1 MCGITALIS
10 KEGEPENKNLISKVL
25 DSFPYRGP
33 DDNGIDYVDINEK
46 IIFGHLRL
54 SILDISEAGH
64 QPMYDHSGRY
74 VMIFNGEIYNYKEIK
89 SKYLRD
95 VKFKSGTDSEVLLEL
110 YAVMKEKILDIINGM
125 FAIIIY
131 DKVEDEI
138 FFTRDRLGIK
148 PLYICNLKDKILLC
162 SEPKAAVTSNF
173 VKFEPNEEAI
183 FDFLAFGER
192 DHTVPT
198 FFQYVSRIP
207 PGTFGIIKK
216 DMTIVYEE
224 YWNIKNN
231 QVKNLTDLKMEDIVN
246 KVDELINEA
255 IKYRLISD
263 VPVGTSLSGGIDSS
277 LVAALANKYHDNKF
291 TSVSAIFEGEE
302 IDESKFS
309 KLIVKEN
316 NLKGVF
322 TSPNPDE
329 VINQLDKILEI
340 QGEPIGSMSP
350 LVQYFVMKEA
360 KKNNLTVM
368 LDGQGA
374 DELFA
379 GYTHYIDTYFKELS
393 GNLHWRKLYRKYKE
407 HMAFSERDIKHKIL
421 IKIIFKGVLEKILP
435 QKIYEHRIKRNKLK
449 LFKEGV
455 FEKYYDGKR
464 VKLPK
469 RLSLKESLL
478 YSTTISSLPNLLMYE
493 DRNSMAFSIEA
504 RVPYLDHN
512 VVEFMASL
520 KTDQIYEVMISK
532 VILRKISE
540 RYIPE
545 DIAWRKDKIGFAAPE
560 KKWMQKLK
568 TEIHNRLSE
577 NSWVMNFANFNYLNE
592 LFENFENLSI
602 HEYRYIWRCYSVEW
616 WYNKFLN
623 S

>member
-148 PLYICNLKDKILLC
+148 PLYICDLKDKILLC

-322 TSPNPDE
+322 TSPNSDE

>member
-322 TSPNPDE
+322 TSPNSDE

-407 HMAFSERDIKHKIL
+407 HMAFSEREIKHKIL

-520 KTDQIYEVMISK
+520 KTDQIYEIMISK

-602 HEYRYIWRCYSVEW
+602 HEYRYIWRCYCVEW

>member
-110 YAVMKEKILDIINGM
+110 YALMKEKILDIINGM

-512 VVEFMASL
+512 IVEFMASL

>member
-10 KEGEPENKNLISKVL
+10 KIGEPENMNLISKVL

-33 DDNGIDYVDINEK
+33 DDNGIDYVDMEER

-64 QPMYDHSGRY
+64 QPMSDHSGRY

-89 SKYLRD
+89 LEYLSD

-110 YAVMKEKILDIINGM
+110 YAKMKEKILDIINGM

-131 DKVEDEI
+131 DKVKDEI
-138 FFTRDRLGIK
+138 FFARDRLGIK
-148 PLYICNLKDKILLC
+148 PLYICHLKDKILLC

-173 VKFEPNEEAI
+173 VNFEPNEEAI

-192 DHTVPT
+192 DHTIST
-198 FFQYVSRIP
+198 FFQYVRRIP
-207 PGTFGIIKK
+207 PGTFGVIKK
-216 DMTIVYEE
+216 DMTIMYEK
-224 YWNIKNN
+224 YWNIKKSQNES
-231 QVKNLTDLKMEDIVN
+231 LTDLKLEDVVD

-316 NLKGVF
+316 KLRGVF
-322 TSPNPDE
+322 TSPNSDE
-329 VINQLDKILEI
+329 VINELDNILEI

-393 GNLHWRKLYRKYKE
+393 GNFQWRKLYRKYKE
-407 HMAFSERDIKHKIL
+407 HMAFSEKDIKHKNL
-421 IKIIFKGVLEKILP
+421 IKIIIKGVLEKILP
-435 QKIYEHRIKRNKLK
+435 QKIYEHRIKKNKLK
-449 LFKEGV
+449 LFKKGI
-455 FEKYYDGKR
+455 FDRYYGSKR

-504 RVPYLDHN
+504 RVPFLDHN

-520 KTDQIYEVMISK
+520 KTDQIYETMISK

-545 DIAWRKDKIGFAAPE
+545 EIAWRKDKIGFAAPE
-560 KKWMQKLK
+560 KKWMRKLK
-568 TEIHNRLSE
+568 KQIHDRLNE

-602 HEYRYIWRCYSVEW
+602 QEYRYIWRCYSVEW
-616 WYNKFLN
+616 WHNNFSN

>member
-322 TSPNPDE
+322 TSPNSDE

-407 HMAFSERDIKHKIL
+407 HMAFSKREIKHKIL

-520 KTDQIYEVMISK
+520 KTDQIYEIMISK

>member
-322 TSPNPDE
+322 TSPNSDE

-520 KTDQIYEVMISK
+520 KTDQIYEIMISK

>member
-131 DKVEDEI
+131 DKLEDEI

>member
-74 VMIFNGEIYNYKEIK
+74 AMIFNGEIYNYKEIK
-89 SKYLRD
+89 LKYLRD

-192 DHTVPT
+192 DHTVST
-198 FFQYVSRIP
+198 FFQYVSRIT

-322 TSPNPDE
+322 TSPNSDE
-329 VINQLDKILEI
+329 VINQLDNILEI

-464 VKLPK
+464 VKLSK

-520 KTDQIYEVMISK
+520 KTDQIYEIMISK

-540 RYIPE
+540 RYIPK
-545 DIAWRKDKIGFAAPE
+545 DISLRKDKIGFAAPE
-560 KKWMQKLK
+560 KKGMQKMK
-568 TEIHNRLSE
+568 TEIYNRLSE
-577 NSWVMNFANFNYLNE
+577 NSWVMNFANFNYLKE

>member
-89 SKYLRD
+89 LKYLRD

>member
-322 TSPNPDE
+322 TSPNSDE

-512 VVEFMASL
+512 IVEFMASL
-520 KTDQIYEVMISK
+520 KTDQIYEIMISK

-577 NSWVMNFANFNYLNE
+577 NSWVMNFANFNYLSE
-592 LFENFENLSI
+592 LFENFESLSI

>member
-1 MCGITALIS
+1 
-10 KEGEPENKNLISKVL
+10 
-25 DSFPYRGP
+25 
-33 DDNGIDYVDINEK
+33 
-46 IIFGHLRL
+46 
-54 SILDISEAGH
+54 
-64 QPMYDHSGRY
+64 
-74 VMIFNGEIYNYKEIK
+74 
-89 SKYLRD
+89 
-95 VKFKSGTDSEVLLEL
+95 
-110 YAVMKEKILDIINGM
+110 
-125 FAIIIY
+125 
-131 DKVEDEI
+131 
-138 FFTRDRLGIK
+138 
-148 PLYICNLKDKILLC
+148 
-162 SEPKAAVTSNF
+162 
-173 VKFEPNEEAI
+173 
-183 FDFLAFGER
+183 
-192 DHTVPT
+192 
-198 FFQYVSRIP
+198 
-207 PGTFGIIKK
+207 
-216 DMTIVYEE
+216 
-224 YWNIKNN
+224 
-231 QVKNLTDLKMEDIVN
+231 
-246 KVDELINEA
+246 
-255 IKYRLISD
+255 
-263 VPVGTSLSGGIDSS
+263 
-277 LVAALANKYHDNKF
+277 
-291 TSVSAIFEGEE
+291 
-302 IDESKFS
+302 
-309 KLIVKEN
+309 
-316 NLKGVF
+316 
-322 TSPNPDE
+322 
-329 VINQLDKILEI
+329 
-340 QGEPIGSMSP
+340 
-350 LVQYFVMKEA
+350 
-360 KKNNLTVM
+360 M

-478 YSTTISSLPNLLMYE
+478 YSTSISSLPNLLMYE

-512 VVEFMASL
+512 IVEFMASL
-520 KTDQIYEVMISK
+520 KTDQIYEIMISK

-560 KKWMQKLK
+560 KKWMQKMK

-577 NSWVMNFANFNYLNE
+577 NSWVMNFANFNYLSE

>member
-322 TSPNPDE
+322 TSPNSDE

-407 HMAFSERDIKHKIL
+407 HMAFSEREIKHKIL

-455 FEKYYDGKR
+455 FERYYDGKR
-464 VKLPK
+464 VKLAK

-520 KTDQIYEVMISK
+520 KTDQIYEIMISK

>member
-322 TSPNPDE
+322 TSPKPDE

-520 KTDQIYEVMISK
+520 KTDQIYEIMISK

>member
-322 TSPNPDE
+322 TSPNSDE

-407 HMAFSERDIKHKIL
+407 HMAFSEREIKHKIL

-520 KTDQIYEVMISK
+520 KTDQIYEIMISK

>member
-10 KEGEPENKNLISKVL
+10 KEGELENKNLISKVL

-33 DDNGIDYVDINEK
+33 DDNGIDYVDLHEK

-74 VMIFNGEIYNYKEIK
+74 VMIFNGEIYNHKEIK
-89 SKYLRD
+89 LKYLKD

-110 YAVMKEKILDIINGM
+110 YAKMKEKILDIINGM

-131 DKVEDEI
+131 DKVKDEI

-148 PLYICNLKDKILLC
+148 PLYICHSKDKILLC

-173 VKFEPNEEAI
+173 VKFEPNEESI

-192 DHTVPT
+192 DHTIST
-198 FFQYVSRIP
+198 FFQYVRRIP

-246 KVDELINEA
+246 KVDKLINEA

-291 TSVSAIFEGEE
+291 TSVSAIFEGED

-316 NLKGVF
+316 ELRGVF
-322 TSPNPDE
+322 TSPNSDE
-329 VINQLDKILEI
+329 VINELDNILEI

-379 GYTHYIDTYFKELS
+379 GYTHYIDTYFKELA
-393 GNLHWRKLYRKYKE
+393 GNFHWRKLYRKYKE
-407 HMAFSERDIKHKIL
+407 HMTFSERDIKHINL
-421 IKIIFKGVLEKILP
+421 MKIIFKGVLEKILP
-435 QKIYEHRIKRNKLK
+435 QKIYEYRIKKNKLK
-449 LFKEGV
+449 LLKKGV
-455 FEKYYDGKR
+455 YERHYGSKR

-512 VVEFMASL
+512 IVEFMASL
-520 KTDQIYEVMISK
+520 KTDQIYEIMISK

-545 DIAWRKDKIGFAAPE
+545 DISWRKDKIGFAAPE

-577 NSWVMNFANFNYLNE
+577 NSWVMNFANFNYLSE

>member
-89 SKYLRD
+89 LKYLRD

-148 PLYICNLKDKILLC
+148 PLYICHLKDKILLC

-192 DHTVPT
+192 DHTVST
-198 FFQYVSRIP
+198 FFQNVSRIP

-322 TSPNPDE
+322 TSPNSDE

-421 IKIIFKGVLEKILP
+421 IQIIFKGVLEKILP

-455 FEKYYDGKR
+455 FEKYYEGKR

-520 KTDQIYEVMISK
+520 KTDQIYEIMISK

>member
-131 DKVEDEI
+131 DKLEDEI

-512 VVEFMASL
+512 IVEFMASL
-520 KTDQIYEVMISK
+520 KTDQIYEIMISK

>member
-322 TSPNPDE
+322 TSPNSDE

>member
-89 SKYLRD
+89 LKYLRD

-131 DKVEDEI
+131 DKLEDEI

-148 PLYICNLKDKILLC
+148 PLYICDLKDKILLC

-322 TSPNPDE
+322 TSPNSDE

>member
-89 SKYLRD
+89 LKYLRD

-192 DHTVPT
+192 DHTVST

-322 TSPNPDE
+322 TSPNSDE

-512 VVEFMASL
+512 IVEFMASL
-520 KTDQIYEVMISK
+520 KTDQIYEIMISK

-560 KKWMQKLK
+560 KKWMQKMK
-568 TEIHNRLSE
+568 KEIHKRLSE

-592 LFENFENLSI
+592 LFENFESLSI

>member
-54 SILDISEAGH
+54 SILDIAEAGH

-322 TSPNPDE
+322 TSPNSDE

-407 HMAFSERDIKHKIL
+407 HMAFSEREIKHKIL

-520 KTDQIYEVMISK
+520 KTDQIYEIMISK

>member
-148 PLYICNLKDKILLC
+148 PLYICDLKDKILLC

-216 DMTIVYEE
+216 DMTVVYEE

-322 TSPNPDE
+322 TSPNSDE

>member
-322 TSPNPDE
+322 TSPNSDE

-407 HMAFSERDIKHKIL
+407 HMAFSEREIKHKIL

-520 KTDQIYEVMISK
+520 KTDQIYEIMISK

-616 WYNKFLN
+616 WHNKFLN

>member
-10 KEGEPENKNLISKVL
+10 KEGNPENKNLISKVL

-33 DDNGIDYVDINEK
+33 DDDGIDYVDINEK
-46 IIFGHLRL
+46 VIFGHLRL
-54 SILDISEAGH
+54 SILDISKAGH

-89 SKYLRD
+89 LKYLSD

-110 YAVMKEKILDIINGM
+110 YARMKEKIFDIINGM

-131 DKVEDEI
+131 DKVKDEI

-148 PLYICNLKDKILLC
+148 PLYICNLKDEILLC
-162 SEPKAAVTSNF
+162 SEPKAAVISNF
-173 VKFEPNEEAI
+173 VNFEPNEEAI

-192 DHTVPT
+192 DHTDST
-198 FFQYVSRIP
+198 FFQYVKRIQ
-207 PGTFGIIKK
+207 PGTFGYIKK
-216 DMTIVYEE
+216 DMTIMYEE

-231 QVKNLTDLKMEDIVN
+231 QTKHLGNLKLEDIVD
-246 KVDELINEA
+246 KVDELINDA

-277 LVAALANKYHDNKF
+277 LVAALASKYHDNKF

-302 IDESKFS
+302 VDESKFS
-309 KLIVKEN
+309 RLIVKEN
-316 NLKGVF
+316 NLRGVF

-329 VINQLDKILEI
+329 VIKELDNILEI

-393 GNLHWRKLYRKYKE
+393 GNFHWRKLYRKYKE
-407 HMAFSERDIKHKIL
+407 HMAFSGKDIEYKNL
-421 IKIIFKGVLEKILP
+421 IKIMLKGVLEKFLP
-435 QKIYEHRIKRNKLK
+435 QKIYEYRIKNNKLK
-449 LFKEGV
+449 LFKSGV
-455 FEKYYDGKR
+455 FEKYYESSR

-469 RLSLKESLL
+469 RLSLKENLL

-493 DRNSMAFSIEA
+493 DRSSMAFSIEA

-512 VVEFMASL
+512 LVEFMASL
-520 KTDQIYEVMISK
+520 KTDQIYEIMISK

-545 DIAWRKDKIGFAAPE
+545 DIAWRRDKIGFAAPE
-560 KKWMQKLK
+560 KKWMRKLK
-568 TEIHNRLSE
+568 KQIHNTLNE
-577 NSWVMNFANFNYLNE
+577 NSWIMNFANFNYLNE
-592 LFENFENLSI
+592 LFENFENLNVN
-602 HEYRYIWRCYSVEW
+602 EYRYIWRCYSVEW
-616 WYNKFLN
+616 WYNKFSN

>member
-89 SKYLRD
+89 LKYLRD

-131 DKVEDEI
+131 DKLEDEI

-322 TSPNPDE
+322 TSPNSDE

-455 FEKYYDGKR
+455 FEKYYDSKR

>member
-10 KEGEPENKNLISKVL
+10 KEGNPENKNLISKVL

-33 DDNGIDYVDINEK
+33 DDDGIDYVDMNEK
-46 IIFGHLRL
+46 VIFGHLRL
-54 SILDISEAGH
+54 SILDISKAGH

-89 SKYLRD
+89 LKYLSD

-110 YAVMKEKILDIINGM
+110 YARMKEKIFDIINGM

-131 DKVEDEI
+131 DKVKDEI

-148 PLYICNLKDKILLC
+148 PLYICNLKDEILLC
-162 SEPKAAVTSNF
+162 SEPKAAVISNF
-173 VKFEPNEEAI
+173 VNFEPNEEAI

-192 DHTVPT
+192 DHTDST
-198 FFQYVSRIP
+198 FFQYVKRIQ
-207 PGTFGIIKK
+207 PGTFGYIKK
-216 DMTIVYEE
+216 DMTIMYEE

-231 QVKNLTDLKMEDIVN
+231 QTKHLGNLKLEDIVD
-246 KVDELINEA
+246 KVDELINDA

-277 LVAALANKYHDNKF
+277 LVAALASKYHDNKF

-302 IDESKFS
+302 VDESKFS
-309 KLIVKEN
+309 RLIVKEN
-316 NLKGVF
+316 NLRGVF

-329 VINQLDKILEI
+329 VIKELDNILEI

-393 GNLHWRKLYRKYKE
+393 GNFHWRKLYRKYKE
-407 HMAFSERDIKHKIL
+407 HMAFSGKDIEYKNL
-421 IKIIFKGVLEKILP
+421 IKIMLKGVLEKFLP
-435 QKIYEHRIKRNKLK
+435 QKIYEYRIKNNKLK
-449 LFKEGV
+449 LFKSGV
-455 FEKYYDGKR
+455 FEKYYESSR

-469 RLSLKESLL
+469 RLSLKENLL

-493 DRNSMAFSIEA
+493 DRSSMAFSIEA

-512 VVEFMASL
+512 LVEFMASL
-520 KTDQIYEVMISK
+520 KTDQIYEIMISK

-560 KKWMQKLK
+560 KKWMQKMK
-568 TEIHNRLSE
+568 TEIYNRLSE
-577 NSWVMNFANFNYLNE
+577 NSWVMNFANFNYLKE